1 MQQNSQINW
10 LSILRGL
17 TIVLVL
23 TYHVRLLNLSTGECY
38 AWILDIG
45 KAFKPFRMPTFVM
58 VSGALLYFTRINKKW
73 STGALYKDK
82 IIRIGLPLVFCTCI
96 GNIMQLIFN
105 GYVKTPK
112 DVTLPSFFM
121 SFVEYNSTPWPHRWY
136 LMVLIFM
143 MSLYPFYR
151 YVLRNKTRTL
161 IVLLLLFIFEQ
172 FDFRSCVET
181 NWLYLFSLNKY
192 LPFFFL
198 GIVIFKYQWYRYL
211 DRWYLPILLW
221 IVYCLLMVY
230 DYGDNTVGAIV
241 GSMAMVSTAMLAD
254 RIIPALCS
262 SFRQY
267 IFQIYLFG
275 IVFQSFVELIVWRGL
290 GCPDNLVVLFWC
302 LNMLAG
308 VYMPV
313 FLSKIVEKI
322 PYRSIRLC
330 FGLK

>member
-1 MQQNSQINW
+1 
-10 LSILRGL
+10 
-17 TIVLVL
+17 
-23 TYHVRLLNLSTGECY
+23 
-38 AWILDIG
+38 
-45 KAFKPFRMPTFVM
+45 
-58 VSGALLYFTRINKKW
+58 
-73 STGALYKDK
+73 
-82 IIRIGLPLVFCTCI
+82 
-96 GNIMQLIFN
+96 
-105 GYVKTPK
+105 
-112 DVTLPSFFM
+112 
-121 SFVEYNSTPWPHRWY
+121 
-136 LMVLIFM
+136 
-143 MSLYPFYR
+143 
-151 YVLRNKTRTL
+151 
-161 IVLLLLFIFEQ
+161 
-172 FDFRSCVET
+172 
-181 NWLYLFSLNKY
+181 
-192 LPFFFL
+192 
-198 GIVIFKYQWYRYL
+198 
-211 DRWYLPILLW
+211 
-221 IVYCLLMVY
+221 MVY

-290 GCPDNLVVLFWC
+290 GCPDNLVFLFWC